1 MRYRYTVSLYSD
13 SPIEA
18 EIADYLSAM
27 PRSRRQ
33 EAIRMLIKLGFSSIS
48 GESTKTRQAGDLP
61 KPIKDNSEPVT
72 QKDEKKTFN
81 EDRRNGGKKLVKKD
95 TNSPHS
101 ERKPIEEKPKTKQEE
116 VKQRNSSQFDN
127 QTEIKNGEHVQI
139 DDKDSIGAESDID
152 PLSKINALFDGIN
165 SE

>member
-33 EAIRMLIKLGFSSIS
+33 EAIRMLIKLGFSAIS
-48 GESTKTRQAGDLP
+48 GDSVKTRQTGDLP
-61 KPIKDNSEPVT
+61 KPNKEGSELTGRKEKPKEQKRDTEKPSKLGKDNSRKEE
-72 QKDEKKTFN
+72 QKIKQN
-81 EDRRNGGKKLVKKD
+81 RLEDN
-95 TNSPHS
+95 
-101 ERKPIEEKPKTKQEE
+101 PKEI
-116 VKQRNSSQFDN
+116 KQRNSSQFDN
-127 QTEIKNGEHVQI
+127 QTEIKNSEHVQI
-139 DDKDSIGAESDID
+139 DDKDSSDMESDID